1 MLIEQEAS
9 YKSSLGL
16 MKKLV
21 PNTNSILLYY
31 IKKMLKTAP
40 GLLKKQETHP
50 LLLDRCFEHQMW
62 TF

>member
-21 PNTNSILLYY
+21 PNTNSTLLYD
-31 IKKMLKTAP
+31 IKKKMLK
-40 GLLKKQETHP
+40 Q
-50 LLLDRCFEHQMW
+50 LDC
-62 TF
+62 